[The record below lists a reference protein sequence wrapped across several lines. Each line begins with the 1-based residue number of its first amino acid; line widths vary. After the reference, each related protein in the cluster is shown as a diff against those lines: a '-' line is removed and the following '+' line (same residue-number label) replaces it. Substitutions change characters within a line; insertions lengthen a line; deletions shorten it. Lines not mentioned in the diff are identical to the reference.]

1 MQILN
6 VKSCV
11 RILLACKNKDII
23 STVRLVTFL
32 VVIILNLRIAADKTG
47 QILRTKVVN
56 EDDICQKM
64 LKLQTPAKDR
74 TTQEYLRYMFI
85 AGMAC
90 VQCRQVGYMQ
100 ILEYGR

>member
-23 STVRLVTFL
+23 STVRLKTFL

-64 LKLQTPAKDR
+64 LKLQTPAKDLPYH
-74 TTQEYLRYMFI
+74 TTTLTCHTPSNTHENG
-85 AGMAC
+85 AAC
-90 VQCRQVGYMQ
+90 
-100 ILEYGR
+100 